1 LDATNIL
8 IAIDCKMKG
17 KKVRTVIK
25 PRNFLIPTLRMKG
38 MPVFKNKKKQYLKEL
53 CRKEI
58 NNEV

>member
-1 LDATNIL
+1 
-8 IAIDCKMKG
+8 MKG

>member
-1 LDATNIL
+1 
-8 IAIDCKMKG
+8 MKG
-17 KKVRTVIK
+17 KKVKTTIK

-58 NNEV
+58 NYEM